1 MRMVQKFGG
10 TSLAEPRLLRRAA
23 AIAAQAAQNGQVA
36 VVVSAQGDTTDRL
49 IAQAAEVSPG
59 PAARELDTLL
69 SAGEQ
74 MSAAL
79 LAMTLAAR
87 GTAARS
93 LVGWQAGI
101 HTDGGFGGARITD
114 IDPSRVLAAMEGGVI
129 PVVAGFQ
136 GVSAGEITTLGRGGS
151 DTTAVALAIALGAD
165 VCRIY
170 TDVDGVYDRDPRR
183 DPAARRYA
191 RIGYGDMLAL
201 ARSGAQVL
209 HPRCVELAR
218 AHGLPLEVRST
229 FTDAP
234 GTLVT

>member
-1 MRMVQKFGG
+1 M
-10 TSLAEPRLLRRAA
+10 
-23 AIAAQAAQNGQVA
+23 
-36 VVVSAQGDTTDRL
+36 
-49 IAQAAEVSPG
+49 
-59 PAARELDTLL
+59 
-69 SAGEQ
+69 
-74 MSAAL
+74 
-79 LAMTLAAR
+79 
-87 GTAARS
+87 
-93 LVGWQAGI
+93 
-101 HTDGGFGGARITD
+101 
-114 IDPSRVLAAMEGGVI
+114 
-129 PVVAGFQ
+129 
-136 GVSAGEITTLGRGGS
+136 
-151 DTTAVALAIALGAD
+151 ALALALGAD

-170 TDVDGVYDRDPRR
+170 TAVDGVYDRDPRR

>member
-36 VVVSAQGDTTDRL
+36 VVVSAQGNTTDRL

-101 HTDGGFGGARITD
+101 HTDGGFGGARIKD

-136 GVSAGEITTLGRGGS
+136 GVSDGEITTLGRGGS

-183 DPAARRYA
+183 DPAARWYA
-191 RIGYGDMLAL
+191 RIGYEDMLAL

>member
-1 MRMVQKFGG
+1 
-10 TSLAEPRLLRRAA
+10 
-23 AIAAQAAQNGQVA
+23 
-36 VVVSAQGDTTDRL
+36 
-49 IAQAAEVSPG
+49 
-59 PAARELDTLL
+59 
-69 SAGEQ
+69 

-79 LAMTLAAR
+79 LAMTLAER

-101 HTDGGFGGARITD
+101 HTDGGFGSARITD

>member
-23 AIAAQAAQNGQVA
+23 AIAAQAA
-36 VVVSAQGDTTDRL
+36 
-49 IAQAAEVSPG
+49 EVSPD

-79 LAMTLAAR
+79 LAMTLAER

-183 DPAARRYA
+183 DPAARRFA

>member
-1 MRMVQKFGG
+1 M
-10 TSLAEPRLLRRAA
+10 
-23 AIAAQAAQNGQVA
+23 
-36 VVVSAQGDTTDRL
+36 
-49 IAQAAEVSPG
+49 
-59 PAARELDTLL
+59 
-69 SAGEQ
+69 
-74 MSAAL
+74 
-79 LAMTLAAR
+79 LAAR
-87 GTAARS
+87 
-93 LVGWQAGI
+93 
-101 HTDGGFGGARITD
+101 
-114 IDPSRVLAAMEGGVI
+114 EGGVI

-170 TDVDGVYDRDPRR
+170 TDVDGVYDRDPRH
-183 DPAARRYA
+183 DPAARRFA

-201 ARSGAQVL
+201 
-209 HPRCVELAR
+209 PRCVELAR

>member
-10 TSLAEPRLLRRAA
+10 TSLADPRLLRRAA
-23 AIAAQAAQNGQVA
+23 EIAAQAAREGQVA

-49 IAQAAEVSPG
+49 IAQAAEVSPD
-59 PAARELDTLL
+59 PNARELDMLL

-79 LAMTLAAR
+79 LAMTLAAH

-114 IDPSRVLAAMEGGVI
+114 IDPGRVLAAMEHGVI

-218 AHGLPLEVRST
+218 EYALPLEVRST

>member
-49 IAQAAEVSPG
+49 IAQAAEVSPS

-79 LAMTLAAR
+79 LAMTLTAR

-93 LVGWQAGI
+93 LMGWQAGI